1 MLKTQMIKGKKTVS
15 ILLLSTLL
23 ITTLSA
29 CSQNSQK
36 VSEDKPKQEQEVKV
50 EAETEK
56 QTGAESETRIIKD
69 MAGREVEI
77 PTNINKVYST
87 NPMGILA
94 LYAINPD
101 TIAGLNFEIGEAEK
115 KFTTKEY
122 QALPVLGRLNKGDAN
137 GSEEEILAANP
148 DIIIDMGTIE
158 PDWIKGADE
167 TQERLGIPTIMV
179 DGTFENSDK
188 AYEFLG
194 ELVGS
199 EERAKELADYFR
211 DSIKETKDIVSKIPE
226 DKKVKV
232 YYAGGDGGLSTSP
245 AGSIH
250 SELIDIVGGK
260 NVVGTEGPGNME
272 VTMEQILNWNPDKI
286 ILEKEGAMGR
296 NGSESL
302 YEDVLKDDT
311 WKSVE
316 AVKTGEVYQI
326 PNAPFNWYGRPQ
338 SPSRILGTKWLGN
351 LLYPDYFKVDI
362 NKETKEFYK
371 KFYNIDLKDSDVDEI
386 LTNARPKN

>member
-1 MLKTQMIKGKKTVS
+1 MLKTQLTKSKKTVS

-29 CSQNSQK
+29 CSQNSEK
-36 VSEDKPKQEQEVKV
+36 ISEDKPKQEQEVKV
-50 EAETEK
+50 EAEK
-56 QTGAESETRIIKD
+56 QAGAENETRIIK
-69 MAGREVEI
+69 
-77 PTNINKVYST
+77 
-87 NPMGILA
+87 
-94 LYAINPD
+94 
-101 TIAGLNFEIGEAEK
+101 
-115 KFTTKEY
+115 
-122 QALPVLGRLNKGDAN
+122 
-137 GSEEEILAANP
+137 
-148 DIIIDMGTIE
+148 DMGTIE

-188 AYEFLG
+188 TYDFLG
-194 ELVGS
+194 ELIGS
-199 EERAKELADYFR
+199 QERAKELTDYFR
-211 DSIKETKDIVSKIPE
+211 ESIKETKDIVSKIPE

-272 VTMEQILNWNPDKI
+272 VTMEQILNWNPEKI